1 MLTRDALLHIA
12 RRYDTVMSHA
22 MLRALGYGPPARGAA
37 RRKRPRNAAKRAR
50 YRDMLWCFRNHGS
63 PMDWH

>member
-1 MLTRDALLHIA
+1 MLTRDELLHIA

-22 MLRALGYGPPARGAA
+22 MLQALGFKQSL
-37 RRKRPRNAAKRAR
+37 RRKPRHKRTHNTQERRR
-50 YRDMLWCFRNHGS
+50 YRGMRWCFRNYGS